1 MDFQFEIRWKEVTAR
16 LATIFGGPLELEGV
30 LFVIGVQELGQGTRK
45 FKKDEKQD
53 LIHIGICTI
62 LSPYGYYQ
70 FSHYDSDRWPHFDA
84 LKKLPFLNDSDQK
97 QFIRRAVVD
106 YFEKEN
112 VIGLSGQK
120 SFD

>member
-1 MDFQFEIRWKEVTAR
+1 MDFEFEIRWKELTAR
-16 LATIFGGPLELEGV
+16 LAKIFGGPLELEGI
-30 LFVIGVQELGQGTRK
+30 LFVIGVQELGQGTRR

-62 LSPYGYYQ
+62 LSPYGYYR
-70 FSHYDSDRWPHFDA
+70 FSHYDADKWPHFDA
-84 LKKLPFLNDSDQK
+84 LKKLPYLNDSDQK

-106 YFEKEN
+106 YFEKES
-112 VIGLSGQK
+112 IIDQSGQK

>member
-1 MDFQFEIRWKEVTAR
+1 MDFQFELRWKEVTSR
-16 LATIFGGPLELEGV
+16 LAKIFGGPLELEGV
-30 LFVIGVQELGQGTRK
+30 LFVIGVQELGQGTKK

-70 FSHYDSDRWPHFDA
+70 FSHYDSDRWPHFDT

-97 QFIRRAVVD
+97 QFIRRAIVD

-112 VIGLSGQK
+112 VIGLSGQM

>member
-1 MDFQFEIRWKEVTAR
+1 MDYEFELRWKEITAR
-16 LATIFGGPLELEGV
+16 LAEIFGGPLELEGI
-30 LFVIGVQELGQGTRK
+30 LFVIGVQELGQGTRR

-62 LSPYGYYQ
+62 LAPYGYYE
-70 FSHYDSDRWPHFDA
+70 FSHLDIDKWPHFDA
-84 LKKLPFLNDSDQK
+84 LKKLPYLNDRDQK

-112 VIGLSGQK
+112 IIDLSK
-120 SFD
+120 

>member
-1 MDFQFEIRWKEVTAR
+1 MDFEFEMRWKEITAR
-16 LATIFGGPLELEGV
+16 LAKIFDGPLELEGI

-70 FSHYDSDRWPHFDA
+70 FSHYDSDKWPHFDT
-84 LKKLPFLNDSDQK
+84 LKKLPYLNDIDQK

-106 YFEKEN
+106 YFEKED
-112 VIGLSGQK
+112 VIGLSEQR